1 MNFRSIVHHIDSLP
15 PLSDTMQVVRKLY
28 QAGPENVANVFTD
41 DSINDAAE
49 IVSDMGLDVEQF
61 KTVYVKMKE
70 TYLEKNA

>member
-1 MNFRSIVHHIDSLP
+1 MNFRSIVHHIDSLA
-15 PLSDTMQVVRKLY
+15 PLSDTTQVVRKLY
-28 QAGPENVANVFTD
+28 QADPENVANVFTD

-61 KTVYVKMKE
+61 KTVCVKMKE